1 MKLNIK
7 YPPLVEQSYS
17 FMIAAGIKVTKDTVY
32 KNMVDSGLIDEN
44 GNATQKAID
53 EGLIEVAGDD
63 LIKQF
68 KAANPVISSIPNQH
82 FKVKNGQVL
91 MDCYAVKVA
100 ATTILN
106 DPTASPK
113 QHDSAQRLLDQVND
127 LDHNEWH

>member
-17 FMIAAGIKVTKDTVY
+17 FMIATGIKITKDTVY

-82 FKVKNGQVL
+82 FKVKNGRVL
-91 MDCYAVKVA
+91 MDCYAVKAA
-100 ATTILN
+100 ATTVLN
-106 DPTASPK
+106 DPTTTPE
-113 QHDSAQRLLDQVND
+113 QHDSAQHLLGQVNN

>member
-17 FMIAAGIKVTKDTVY
+17 FMIATGIKITKDTVY

-44 GNATQKAID
+44 GNPTQTAID
-53 EGLIEVAGDD
+53 EGLIEAAGDN

-68 KAANPVISSIPNQH
+68 KAANPSMASIPDQH
-82 FKVKNGQVL
+82 FKVQNGQVL
-91 MDCYAVKVA
+91 MDCYAVKTA
-100 ATTILN
+100 ATTVLN
-106 DPTASPK
+106 DPTATPE
-113 QHDSAQRLLDQVND
+113 QHDNAQRLLDQVND